1 MLLISTITC
10 GNLQMCTVSVI
21 KFYKQTVSAVVGK
34 HPLCPV
40 TSRMFPFTAACV
52 FTLNT
57 DVNECIDMSD
67 ASEL

>member
-1 MLLISTITC
+1 MR
-10 GNLQMCTVSVI
+10 TVSVI
-21 KFYKQTVSAVVGK
+21 KFYKQTEGAVVGK

-40 TSRMFPFTAACV
+40 TSRMFPFTAAGV
-52 FTLNT
+52 FTLNI